1 MAVLP
6 DDKTMYQAL
15 INGDNSFAGLFP
27 PGGSNTGG
35 SIITL
40 ARMATPLGPMVAGA
54 IADGIC
60 LLEFADKSMPE
71 IQFARLKKVFHA
83 QLLPG
88 MSDHLSMLSRELD
101 LYFQGRLREF
111 KVHLILAGTEFQ
123 KKVWRALQTIPY
135 GQTRSYKQ
143 QATLIGQPKAVRAVG
158 RANGSNRISIII
170 PCHRVIGENSQL
182 IGYGGGLWRKR
193 FLIDLEQKN
202 LQ

>member
-6 DDKTMYQAL
+6 DEKTMYQIL
-15 INGDNSFAGLFP
+15 INGDNSFTGLFP
-27 PGGSNTGG
+27 PDGSNIDG

-54 IADGIC
+54 IVDGIC

-71 IQFARLKKVFHA
+71 TQFARLKRLFHA
-83 QLLPG
+83 KLLPG
-88 MSDHLSMLSRELD
+88 MCAHLSMLSRELE
-101 LYFQGRLREF
+101 LYFQGRLYEF
-111 KVHLILAGTEFQ
+111 KVPLIIAGTEFQ

-143 QATLIGQPKAVRAVG
+143 QANMIGQPKAVRAVG
-158 RANGSNRISIII
+158 RANGSNLISIII

-202 LQ
+202 VK